1 MSDADPAELRARWRR
16 YCRDSRRI
24 WDERYRL
31 QDEYGEWL
39 HDLHERLRQDD
50 AEAWRYMES
59 LPGRRLPPEP
69 RLPEPLPMPEELRG
83 LSCGATTR
91 AGTPC
96 KRTDLYASGRCKFHG
111 GLSTG
116 PVTPEGK
123 NRAARN
129 GLRPKKK
136 ADPMIC

>member
-1 MSDADPAELRARWRR
+1 VSDADQLRARWRH

-31 QDEYGEWL
+31 QDEHDEWL
-39 HDLHERLRQDD
+39 RNLHERLKQDD
-50 AEAWRYMES
+50 AEAWRFMDS
-59 LPGRRLPPEP
+59 LPGRRLPEP

-83 LSCGATTR
+83 LSCGAKTR

-96 KRTDLYASGRCKFHG
+96 KRTDLYDSGRCKFHG

-136 ADPMIC
+136 RTP